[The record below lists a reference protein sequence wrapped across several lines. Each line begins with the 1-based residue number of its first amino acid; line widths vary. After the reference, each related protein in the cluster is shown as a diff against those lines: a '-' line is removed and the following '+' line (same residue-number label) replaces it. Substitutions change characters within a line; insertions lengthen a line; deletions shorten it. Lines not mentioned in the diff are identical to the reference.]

1 MRRDGTAHIREETV
15 QFSWGKNMAELWRS
29 IRDSLGARR
38 FVRGFGDGWFWL
50 ALLLGVAGLPFQGGV
65 MPPPWRL
72 ASVAITEELAYRVL
86 LQQQLEQMVKGRR
99 GLFTAGCLLASVVFA
114 LSHLPTH
121 PPIMAGLTFFPSL
134 AFGAIWTR
142 HRSLWLCAVLHFWY
156 NLAFFL

>member
-1 MRRDGTAHIREETV
+1 MPG
-15 QFSWGKNMAELWRS
+15 
-29 IRDSLGARR
+29 
-38 FVRGFGDGWFWL
+38 FWL

-86 LQQQLEQMVKGRR
+86 LQQQLEQMMKGRR